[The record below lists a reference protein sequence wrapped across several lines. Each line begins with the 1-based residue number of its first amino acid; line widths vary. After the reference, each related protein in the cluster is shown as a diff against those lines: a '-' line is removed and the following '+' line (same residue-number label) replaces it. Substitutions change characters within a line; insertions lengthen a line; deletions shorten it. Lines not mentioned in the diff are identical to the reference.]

1 MAYRVLYS
9 QTSRNQV
16 SSLNPQVK
24 PVVKGY
30 VERLKE
36 NSFLGKPLEKEVS
49 GYYSLRRKRFR
60 IIYTIDDDNHM
71 IQVHYVGHRKD
82 VYELFREL
90 LSREKDA

>member
-1 MAYRVLYS
+1 MAYRVPYS

-16 SSLNPQVK
+16 TSLHPQVK

-36 NSFLGKPLEKEVS
+36 DPFLGKPLEKELS
-49 GYYSLRRKRFR
+49 GYYSVRSKRFR

-71 IQVHYVGHRKD
+71 IQFHYVGRRKD

>member
-16 SSLNPQVK
+16 RSLHPQVK

-36 NSFLGKPLEKEVS
+36 NPFLGKPLEKELS
-49 GYYSLRRKRFR
+49 GYYSLRSKRFR
-60 IIYTIDDDNHM
+60 IIYTIDDDHQM
-71 IQVHYVGHRKD
+71 IQVHHVGHRKD

-90 LSREKDA
+90 LSRKKDA

>member
-36 NSFLGKPLEKEVS
+36 NSFLGKPLEKELS
-49 GYYSLRRKRFR
+49 GVIAL
-60 IIYTIDDDNHM
+60 
-71 IQVHYVGHRKD
+71 V
-82 VYELFREL
+82 
-90 LSREKDA
+90 

>member
-9 QTSRNQV
+9 QTSRDQV
-16 SSLNPQVK
+16 RSLHPRVK

-30 VERLKE
+30 IERLKE
-36 NSFLGKPLEKEVS
+36 NPFLGKPLEKELS
-49 GYYSLRRKRFR
+49 GYYSLRSKRFR
-60 IIYTIDDDNHM
+60 IIYTIDDNNHM